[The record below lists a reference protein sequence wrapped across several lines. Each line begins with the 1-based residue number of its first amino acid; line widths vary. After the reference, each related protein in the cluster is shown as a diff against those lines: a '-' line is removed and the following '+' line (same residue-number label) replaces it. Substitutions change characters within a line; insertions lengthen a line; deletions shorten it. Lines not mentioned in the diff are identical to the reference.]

1 VSAGGTLVTKTETL
15 STMPVAKTSQRDR
28 IQKPIRYPSKPTFQV
43 CHENA
48 VRTDVQSAEEEA
60 AFRKGRAAA
69 ACRAMVDEGFEHCSV
84 FVSVRVR

>member
-1 VSAGGTLVTKTETL
+1 METL
-15 STMPVAKTSQRDR
+15 STIPAAKTSQRDR

-48 VRTDVQSAEEEA
+48 IRVDVQSAGEEA

-69 ACRAMVDEGFEHCSV
+69 ACRVMVDEGFEHCSV
-84 FVSVRVR
+84 VVSVGLR